1 MSRRTQ
7 RVANLIRQILGQAL
21 LSKMSDPRINPA
33 LTSVTRVEVPEDLL
47 TARVY
52 ISVMGT
58 EAEQELTLRAVRHAS
73 GRLQELMM
81 RQMSLR
87 NTPILSFETDKE
99 FKKTLQ
105 TLDIIQ
111 RAMDEIEQK
120 EKARKAAAG
129 ETQEAGAGEE
139 EGGEEE
145 GETAEDESDEET
157 SEDGPEEEKTEDED
171 DDEDESEKDTD
182 QDESEEDTDKD
193 K

>member
-7 RVANLIRQILGQAL
+7 RVAHLIRQILGQAL
-21 LSKMSDPRINPA
+21 LSKIADPRINPA
-33 LTSVTRVEVPEDLL
+33 LTSVTRVEVPEDLM

-58 EAEQELTLRAVRHAS
+58 EAEQELTLRAIRHAS
-73 GRLQELMM
+73 GRLQELMT

-111 RAMDEIEQK
+111 RAMDEIELK
-120 EKARKAAAG
+120 EKARREAAG
-129 ETQEAGAGEE
+129 ETEEASEEGEE
-139 EGGEEE
+139 E
-145 GETAEDESDEET
+145 ETT
-157 SEDGPEEEKTEDED
+157 EDGPEEETAEDED
-171 DDEDESEKDTD
+171 ENEDEAEEEASENRPEK
-182 QDESEEDTDKD
+182 ETDK
-193 K
+193 

>member
-1 MSRRTQ
+1 
-7 RVANLIRQILGQAL
+7 VANLIRQILGQAL

-33 LTSVTRVEVPEDLL
+33 LTSVTRVEVPEDLM
-47 TARVY
+47 TAKVY

-58 EAEQELTLRAVRHAS
+58 EAQQELTLRAIRHAS

-87 NTPILSFETDKE
+87 NTPILSFQTDKE

-120 EKARKAAAG
+120 EQARKAAAG
-129 ETQEAGAGEE
+129 ETEAASEGAEE
-139 EGGEEE
+139 K
-145 GETAEDESDEET
+145 ETAEDEDDAEDEGKEET
-157 SEDGPEEEKTEDED
+157 
-171 DDEDESEKDTD
+171 EKD
-182 QDESEEDTDKD
+182 E
-193 K
+193 

>member
-1 MSRRTQ
+1 
-7 RVANLIRQILGQAL
+7 VANLIRQILGQAL
-21 LSKMSDPRINPA
+21 LSKIADPRINPA
-33 LTSVTRVEVPEDLL
+33 LTSVTRVEVPEDLM

-58 EAEQELTLRAVRHAS
+58 EAEQELTLRAIRHAS

-129 ETQEAGAGEE
+129 ETEEDAAGEE
-139 EGGEEE
+139 EEGDGGEEEE
-145 GETAEDESDEET
+145 GETAEDEDESEEEM
-157 SEDGPEEEKTEDED
+157 SEDGPEKEKETDED

-182 QDESEEDTDKD
+182 KDE
-193 K
+193 

>member
-21 LSKMSDPRINPA
+21 LSKIADPRINPA
-33 LTSVTRVEVPEDLL
+33 LTSVTRVEVPEDLM

-81 RQMSLR
+81 RHMSLR

-129 ETQEAGAGEE
+129 ETEEDAAGE
-139 EGGEEE
+139 EEE
-145 GETAEDESDEET
+145 GETAEDEDESEEEM
-157 SEDGPEEEKTEDED
+157 SEDGPEKETD

-182 QDESEEDTDKD
+182 KDE
-193 K
+193 

>member
-1 MSRRTQ
+1 
-7 RVANLIRQILGQAL
+7 VANLIRQILGQAL

-33 LTSVTRVEVPEDLL
+33 LTSVTRVEVPEDLM

-58 EAEQELTLRAVRHAS
+58 EAQQELTLRAVRHAS

-120 EKARKAAAG
+120 EQARKAAAG
-129 ETQEAGAGEE
+129 ETEPAG
-139 EGGEEE
+139 
-145 GETAEDESDEET
+145 D
-157 SEDGPEEEKTEDED
+157 EEEKEAGETEDED
-171 DDEDESEKDTD
+171 ETEK
-182 QDESEEDTDKD
+182 ETDKD
-193 K
+193 R